1 MSFNFDDHNWTG
13 AQDCPFWTSA
23 AAEKF
28 CTIYSICACQCR
40 RYYTSAGYTSVGP
53 VFNALVH
60 MHACM
65 YGNMRYC
72 TCHTGNV
79 CHVLVQQWSWVA
91 K

>member
-28 CTIYSICACQCR
+28 CTIYMYMCMPVPAVL
-40 RYYTSAGYTSVGP
+40 YTSVGP

-79 CHVLVQQWSWVA
+79 CHIVQQWSWVA